1 MINNISSIENDPIIV
16 VRDAI
21 RTFGSGDSAVTAV
34 NKISCDVNQGEF
46 LSITGRSGSGKTTL
60 LNLMAGLDK
69 PTSGS
74 VKMNGLEIGDL
85 SESDLVELR
94 RNSLGFVFQ
103 SFGLIPLLSAQE
115 NVELRLH
122 ISGISWRER
131 RRRSLEALALVGLES
146 RSQHRP
152 HEMSG
157 GEQQRVAIARALV
170 NNPSIILA
178 DEPTG
183 NLDSTTGEEIL
194 SLFHELN
201 TEDVTI
207 ILVTHE
213 EEIARQ
219 AKRILKMKDGKIIQD
234 QAVKGTPC

>member
-34 NKISCDVNQGEF
+34 NKISCAVNQGEF

-115 NVELRLH
+115 NVVLRLH

-146 RSQHRP
+146 RAQHRP

-170 NNPSIILA
+170 NNPAVLFA

-183 NLDSTTGEEIL
+183 ELDSSTAMNIGETLRTI
-194 SLFHELN
+194 STDSN
-201 TEDVTI
+201 VTVVV
-207 ILVTHE
+207 VTHDLTL
-213 EEIARQ
+213 ARITDR
-219 AKRILKMKDGKIIQD
+219 RIHLEDGIVSND
-234 QAVKGTPC
+234 Y

>member
-1 MINNISSIENDPIIV
+1 MINNTSSIQNEPIIV

-34 NKISCDVNQGEF
+34 NKISCYVNKGEF

-74 VKMNGLEIGDL
+74 VKMNGLEVGEL

-131 RRRSLEALALVGLES
+131 RRKSLEALALVGLES
-146 RSQHRP
+146 RAQHRP

-157 GEQQRVAIARALV
+157 GEQQRVGIARALV
-170 NNPSIILA
+170 NNPAVLFA

-183 NLDSTTGEEIL
+183 ELDSSTAINIGETLRTI
-194 SLFHELN
+194 SN
-201 TEDVTI
+201 DSKVTVVV
-207 ILVTHE
+207 VTHDLTL
-213 EEIARQ
+213 ARITDR
-219 AKRILKMKDGKIIQD
+219 RIHLEDGNITD
-234 QAVKGTPC
+234 NY

>member
-1 MINNISSIENDPIIV
+1 MINNISSIQNEPIIV
-16 VRDAI
+16 VRDVI
-21 RTFGSGDSAVTAV
+21 RTFGNGDSAVTAV

-74 VKMNGLEIGDL
+74 VKMNGLEVGEL

-131 RRRSLEALALVGLES
+131 RRKSLEALALVGLES
-146 RSQHRP
+146 RAQHRP

-170 NNPSIILA
+170 NNPAVLFA

-183 NLDSTTGEEIL
+183 ELDSSTAINIGETLRKI
-194 SLFHELN
+194 SN
-201 TEDVTI
+201 DSKVTVVV
-207 ILVTHE
+207 VTHDLTL
-213 EEIARQ
+213 ARITDR
-219 AKRILKMKDGKIIQD
+219 RIHLEDGNVTD
-234 QAVKGTPC
+234 NY